1 MNYEFVQNTG
11 TRIAA
16 IAVDPPAKA
25 AILAR
30 ELELPFPLL
39 CDVDRQVVRA
49 FDLLNDEKRG
59 GVAFPAVFVINPAGE
74 VVYVSIDEKTK
85 RADILEIITFL
96 QTLHADPAHRQQGQ
110 RKKWQ
115 FPSIK
120 QYLRN
125 KGLLP
130 DPYRKAD

>member
-1 MNYEFVQNTG
+1 M
-11 TRIAA
+11 
-16 IAVDPPAKA
+16 
-25 AILAR
+25 
-30 ELELPFPLL
+30 
-39 CDVDRQVVRA
+39 
-49 FDLLNDEKRG
+49 
-59 GVAFPAVFVINPAGE
+59 AFPAVFVINPAGE

-96 QTLHADPAHRQQGQ
+96 QTLNKDSGHRQQGL

-130 DPYRKAD
+130 DPFQSAD